1 MSNHS
6 KTPGRADISSD
17 PMETLNLIVPTSW
30 AELSQKQ
37 LREVFVLMVRYNSE
51 SEGWMKVALRC
62 ALRWNDIRIVSPYG
76 SNFMIMADGKE
87 DIIEA
92 AQMVCGCDAMSWL
105 KDIPETPVRL
115 DRIDGA
121 EAMAA
126 DPTYDLSFEQWLA
139 CDNLYQG
146 YQFTQDPDLLRSMA
160 VILYRKEDIQLR
172 PSEEISIFYWW
183 ASVKQM
189 VSGMFPNFFQPAPV
203 GNQDIPDVDT
213 VRRSVDAQIRALT
226 KGDISKEE
234 QILSMPAIR
243 AITELD
249 AQAKEYHDLNKKYPS
264 SMHNA

>member
-1 MSNHS
+1 
-6 KTPGRADISSD
+6 
-17 PMETLNLIVPTSW
+17 METINLNLPTSW
-30 AELSQKQ
+30 AELTQEQ
-37 LREVFVLMVRYNSE
+37 LRSIYVQIVHYGGTPE
-51 SEGWMKVALRC
+51 SWVNVA
-62 ALRWNDIRIVSPYG
+62 ASFIFRWCGLDVISPYG
-76 SNFMIMADGKE
+76 RNWLIRKDGKE
-87 DIIEA
+87 FV
-92 AQMVCGCDAMSWL
+92 MDASEFTSACMSMKFL
-105 KDIPETPVRL
+105 KEIPETPVRL
-115 DRIDGA
+115 DHIDGA

-126 DPTYDLSFEQWLA
+126 DPTYDLTFEQWLA

-160 VILYRKEDIQLR
+160 SILYRKEDIQLR

-203 GNQDIPDVDT
+203 GNQDIPDSDT
-213 VRRSVDAQIRALT
+213 VRRMMDAQIRALT
-226 KGDISKEE
+226 KGDISKED

-264 SMHNA
+264 NQ